1 MLYRDTW
8 GVAHI
13 YAPTVEGGLYAM
25 GWGQAEDRPEQL
37 LLNLLMGIGEY
48 AGAVGEEGVE
58 VDLRSRMFD
67 HYAIGKRG
75 FPGLRPELRSGITA
89 FVAGIND
96 FYAAHP
102 KDVPAW

>member
-1 MLYRDTW
+1 LRAVFVAGLTIASTLVQPARAALPGRGEDEGKIVLYRDTW

-48 AGAVGEEGVE
+48 SSAVGKEGLN
-58 VDLRSRMFD
+58 VDLRSRMFE
-67 HYAIGKRG
+67 H
-75 FPGLRPELRSGITA
+75 
-89 FVAGIND
+89 
-96 FYAAHP
+96 
-102 KDVPAW
+102 